1 MSEVK
6 VLGGLI
12 PSEAVRETSL
22 LASAG
27 LLALFGIPW
36 LVAAPLRSSH
46 DVRPVCLSLCPD
58 FPFL

>member
-1 MSEVK
+1 MSEIK

-22 LASAG
+22 LASAC

-36 LVAAPLRSSH
+36 LVAAPLWSSH
-46 DVRPVCLSLCPD
+46 DVHPVCLSLCPD